1 MNDEVQKQTS
11 LVSAYSLDREA
22 LIAIV
27 TEVGGETWRADQVFT
42 WLYHGRASC
51 WADMTNLP
59 AVLRAALSERLR
71 DLDGT
76 AHVEETAVEGG
87 GTNKLLLRL
96 YDGERIETVII
107 PARNR
112 NTVCV
117 SSQVGC
123 AFNCAFC
130 ASGLHGV
137 VRSLE
142 AGEIVA
148 QVVRVAEK
156 LGTRPDNVVFMGIG
170 EPFANYDAVLQAAR
184 ILNDPDALG
193 IGARK
198 ITFSTCGVVPG
209 IERLAEE
216 GVQFELSVSLHA
228 PTQALRETIMPVAA
242 KWPLGVLM
250 ETCRAYTE
258 RTNRII
264 TFEYT
269 LIDGFN
275 NLPVHAQQL
284 VKLLRGLKCRVNL
297 IPLNPVPEFDGRA
310 PVVADSEAFYAIW
323 SEQGLIPRFG
333 VQRGVVLMPVVVS
346 CAIGGCVRR
355 ATDRLGEELTRRAR
369 RARKGIHHD

>member
-1 MNDEVQKQTS
+1 MNNDAQKHTR
-11 LVSAYSLDREA
+11 LISAYSLNRAALRTFIEA
-22 LIAIV
+22 L
-27 TEVGGETWRADQVFT
+27 GGEKWRANQVYT
-42 WLYHGRASC
+42 WLYNGRASC

-59 AVLRAALSERLR
+59 SALRVQLSQRLR

-76 AHVEETAVEGG
+76 ASVEETAVERD

-96 YDGERIETVII
+96 HDGEQIETVII
-107 PARNR
+107 PAHNR

-130 ASGLHGV
+130 ASGLHGF
-137 VRSLE
+137 VRNLE
-142 AGEIVA
+142 AGEILV

-156 LGTRPDNVVFMGIG
+156 LGKRPDNVVFMGIG

-184 ILNDPDALG
+184 MLNDPDALG

-209 IERLAEE
+209 IEQLAEE
-216 GVQFELSVSLHA
+216 GMQFELSVSLHA
-228 PTQALRETIMPVAA
+228 PTQALRETIMPVAS
-242 KWPLGVLM
+242 KWPLDRLM
-250 ETCRAYTE
+250 AACRAYTE

-269 LIDGFN
+269 LIDELN
-275 NLPVHAQQL
+275 NCPVHAQQL
-284 VKLLRGLKCRVNL
+284 VKLLKGHKCRVNL

-310 PVVADSEAFYAIW
+310 PEKADSEAFLRYLERAGINTTLRR
-323 SEQGLIPRFG
+323 SKG
-333 VQRGVVLMPVVVS
+333 RGVDAS
-346 CAIGGCVRR
+346 CGQLRHKRICQR
-355 ATDRLGEELTRRAR
+355 
-369 RARKGIHHD
+369 

>member
-1 MNDEVQKQTS
+1 MNTDEQKQTTQR
-11 LVSAYSLDREA
+11 SAYSLDREA
-22 LIAIV
+22 LRAV
-27 TEVGGETWRADQVFT
+27 VVELGGAKWRADQVYT
-42 WLYHGRASC
+42 WLYNGRARC
-51 WADMTNLP
+51 WAEMTNLP
-59 AVLRAALSERLR
+59 AAFRERLSDGLR

-76 AHVEETAVEGG
+76 ARVEETAAEGG

-96 YDGERIETVII
+96 HDGERIETVII

-123 AFNCAFC
+123 GFNCAFC

-137 VRSLE
+137 VRNLE

-216 GVQFELSVSLHA
+216 GMQFELSVSLHA
-228 PTQALRETIMPVAA
+228 PTQALRETIMPVAS
-242 KWPLGVLM
+242 KWPLDVLM
-250 ETCRAYTE
+250 ATCWAYTE

-269 LIDGFN
+269 LIDGLN
-275 NLPVHAQQL
+275 NRPEHAQQL
-284 VKLLRGLKCRVNL
+284 VKLLKGHKCRVNL

-310 PVVADSEAFYAIW
+310 PHAADSEVFLRVLERAGINTTLRR
-323 SEQGLIPRFG
+323 SKGQG
-333 VQRGVVLMPVVVS
+333 VDAS
-346 CAIGGCVRR
+346 CGQLRHRRMQGGGC
-355 ATDRLGEELTRRAR
+355 DR
-369 RARKGIHHD
+369 

>member
-1 MNDEVQKQTS
+1 MNNDGRKQETRI
-11 LVSAYSLDREA
+11 SAYSLDREA
-22 LIAIV
+22 LNALMIEA
-27 TEVGGETWRADQVFT
+27 GGERWRSDQVYT
-42 WLYHGRASC
+42 WLYKGHANC
-51 WADMTNLP
+51 WDDMTNLP
-59 AVLRAALSERLR
+59 STLRTALSERLF
-71 DLDGT
+71 DLNGT
-76 AHVEETAVEGG
+76 ARVEETSAEGG

-96 YDGERIETVII
+96 HDGERIETVII

-148 QVVRVAEK
+148 QVVRAAEK
-156 LGTRPDNVVFMGIG
+156 LGARPNNVVFMGIG
-170 EPFANYDAVLQAAR
+170 EPFANYEAVLQAGR

-216 GVQFELSVSLHA
+216 GLQFELSVSLHA
-228 PTQALRETIMPVAA
+228 PTQTLRETIMPVAS
-242 KWPLGVLM
+242 KWPLDALM
-250 ETCRAYTE
+250 MTCRAYTE

-269 LIDGFN
+269 LIDGLN
-275 NLPVHAQQL
+275 NRPEHARQL
-284 VKLLRGLKCRVNL
+284 VKLLRNLKCRVNL
-297 IPLNPVPEFDGRA
+297 IPLNPVLEFDGRA
-310 PVVADSEAFYAIW
+310 PDTADSEAFLRFLERAGINTTLRRSKGQRVDASCGQLRHRRI
-323 SEQGLIPRFG
+323 SEEKAGL
-333 VQRGVVLMPVVVS
+333 
-346 CAIGGCVRR
+346 
-355 ATDRLGEELTRRAR
+355 
-369 RARKGIHHD
+369 